1 MRDSA
6 GTALIEVIVIG
17 FVAMAVMV
25 PTLLTV
31 GALAD
36 AKGDMSVAATQAAS
50 WYARHGQELDLPDG
64 ETIVTYVLDGDAVV
78 ATAST
83 DVTVVDVL
91 GRTVAVTITEQARWA
106 ISPYRSSR

>member
-50 WYARHGQELDLPDG
+50 WHARHGGELGSPDDG
-64 ETIVTYVLDGDAVV
+64 TIVRYSVDGDAIV
-78 ATAST
+78 AVASI
-83 DVTVVDVL
+83 DVTLVDLMGRKVV
-91 GRTVAVTITEQARWA
+91 VTIAEQARA
-106 ISPYRSSR
+106 TISPYRSGR

>member
-36 AKGDMSVAATQAAS
+36 AQGDMSVAATEAAS
-50 WYARHGQELDLPDG
+50 WFARHGHQLDPPDEG
-64 ETIVTYVLDGDAVV
+64 TVVTYDLDGDAIV

-83 DVTVVDVL
+83 EVTLVDVM
-91 GRTVAVTITEQARWA
+91 GRTVAVTITEQARAA

>member
-17 FVAMAVMV
+17 FVALAVMV

-36 AKGDMSVAATQAAS
+36 AKGDMSVAATDAAS
-50 WYARHGQELDLPDG
+50 WYARHGLELHAPDDA
-64 ETIVTYVLDGDAVV
+64 TIVTYDIDGEAVV
-78 ATAST
+78 ATAT
-83 DVTVVDVL
+83 IDVTLIDVM
-91 GRTVAVTITEQARWA
+91 GRSVSVTITEQARAA
-106 ISPYRSSR
+106 ISPYRSSQ

>member
-36 AKGDMSVAATQAAS
+36 ARGDMAVAATDAAS
-50 WYARHGQELDLPDG
+50 WYARHGRELDLPDDG
-64 ETIVTYVLDGDAVV
+64 TIVVYVVEGDAIV

-83 DVTVVDVL
+83 EVTVVDVL
-91 GRTVAVTITEQARWA
+91 GRTVAVTITEQARAA

>member
-36 AKGDMSVAATQAAS
+36 AKGDMSVAATDAAA
-50 WYARHGQELDLPDG
+50 WYARHGQELDPPDG
-64 ETIVTYVLDGDAVV
+64 GTIVTYVLDGDAVV

-83 DVTVVDVL
+83 DVTLVDVM
-91 GRTVAVTITEQARWA
+91 GRTVAVTITEQARWT
-106 ISPYRSSR
+106 ISPYRSGR